1 MTSWHVLWEKALW
14 WAHKNLVSILRLTLS
29 RNYLIR
35 KMKLSLLFL
44 AAQATAKPGM
54 CGNYGCV
61 VNMDTTG
68 CSGTCNQVKIL
79 KFKKKLTS
87 YFFKIEKIWKLYKF
101 ILLIYYLY
109 NTRMENA
116 LAQGFLAQENLLLMT
131 SKTSKNTNLKP
142 NELDHPKILIIVSG
156 KLKSCR
162 ILDSQILLMIVRSLS
177 EDRLS
182 DFCYN
187 QS

>member
-1 MTSWHVLWEKALW
+1 
-14 WAHKNLVSILRLTLS
+14 
-29 RNYLIR
+29 
-35 KMKLSLLFL
+35 
-44 AAQATAKPGM
+44 
-54 CGNYGCV
+54 
-61 VNMDTTG
+61 
-68 CSGTCNQVKIL
+68 
-79 KFKKKLTS
+79 
-87 YFFKIEKIWKLYKF
+87 
-101 ILLIYYLY
+101 
-109 NTRMENA
+109 MENA